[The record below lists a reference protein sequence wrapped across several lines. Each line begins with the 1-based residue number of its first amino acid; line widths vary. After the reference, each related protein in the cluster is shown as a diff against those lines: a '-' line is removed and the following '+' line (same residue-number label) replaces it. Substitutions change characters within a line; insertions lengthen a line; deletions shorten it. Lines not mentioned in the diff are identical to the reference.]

1 MAVCFAFLAFCQEA
15 IMKSVANTAFWNSIK
30 TDELNTCSYLR
41 RNHDIALGSTQE
53 LYFCMQYVGHYI
65 CRKEFLIEKRQLDNS
80 VLLLLTISGEG
91 KLYYKNSEYA
101 LTKGMCMLI
110 DARNVHEYHAVG
122 DDWEFKYLHFWGA
135 MSEKYISYIEDH
147 SVPVF
152 MFADDELSRMIRT
165 LDRILDMTEEAII
178 SDYPMISR
186 LIYTLIMLWLSH
198 DNNKDGIESMGIN
211 AMSEAL
217 AYIRQNYTQSIS
229 TEDIAQAVS
238 LSRSYMSELFKHT
251 YGISPH
257 EYVIQFRL
265 SVAKNMLLNTALS
278 ITEIAER
285 TGFRDIFA
293 FSRIFKR
300 EIGISPVQYRHK
312 HNKIK

>member
-1 MAVCFAFLAFCQEA
+1 
-15 IMKSVANTAFWNSIK
+15 MKSAVNSPSWNAISA
-30 TDELNTCSYLR
+30 EEVNACSYLR

-65 CRKEFLIEKRQLDNS
+65 CRKEFLIEKRHLDNS
-80 VLLLLTISGEG
+80 VLLLLTLSGEG
-91 KLYYKNSEYA
+91 KLFYKSREYA

-110 DARNVHEYHAVG
+110 DARNIHEYHAVG
-122 DDWEFKYLHFWGA
+122 DGWEFKYLHFWGA
-135 MSEKYISYIEDH
+135 MSENYISYIEDH
-147 SVPVF
+147 SEPVF
-152 MFADDELSRMIRT
+152 TLSEDELSQMIRT

-178 SDYPMISR
+178 RDYPMISR

-198 DNNKDGIESMGIN
+198 DNNKNSIESMGIN

-217 AYIRQNYTQSIS
+217 AYIRRNYMQSIS
-229 TEDIAQAVS
+229 TEDIAQAVN

-251 YGISPH
+251 FGISPH

-265 SVAKNMLLNTALS
+265 SVARNMLLNTSLS
-278 ITEIAER
+278 ITDVAEKA
-285 TGFRDIFA
+285 GFRDIFA

-312 HNKIK
+312 HNKIE